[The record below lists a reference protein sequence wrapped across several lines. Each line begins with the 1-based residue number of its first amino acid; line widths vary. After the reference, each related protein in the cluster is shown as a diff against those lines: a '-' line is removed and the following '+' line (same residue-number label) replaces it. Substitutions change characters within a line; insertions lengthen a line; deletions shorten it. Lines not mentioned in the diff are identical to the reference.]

1 MAVLKAFMRVAIK
14 EARISLQEGNCGF
27 GAVIVKNGNLIAKAH
42 DTEKTI
48 GDATAHA
55 EITAIQ
61 LASAELGRDLFGCVL
76 ISTHEPCPMC
86 TTAIIL
92 SGIAEIA
99 YGYST
104 KEAIK
109 QGRNRIDISC
119 KELFK
124 GAGKKIRVNEALL
137 NYECSVLYDRDI
149 RDNIEIL
156 RGADE
161 QRLKAFAEI
170 LSEKRLQWY
179 NRKHYSNLVNGK
191 NVVLTA
197 YQMFLQKLSITKD
210 QAPIVRIDDH
220 KVIFH
225 SKNFCPTLEACNILD
240 IDTRFV
246 CKHLT
251 EKPTT
256 DLIRKIHP
264 KLRFTRNYQKLRPYT
279 DYCEEMIILEE

>member
-1 MAVLKAFMRVAIK
+1 MAELETFMRVAIE
-14 EARISLQEGNCGF
+14 EAKISLKEGNCGF

-61 LASAELGRDLFGCVL
+61 LASAELGRDLSGCVL

-99 YGYST
+99 YGYSI

-137 NYECSVLYDRDI
+137 HDDCSVLYDRDI
-149 RDNIEIL
+149 RDNVEIL

-161 QRLKAFAEI
+161 RRLKAFAEI

-179 NRKHYSNLVNGK
+179 NRKHHSNIVNGK
-191 NVVLTA
+191 NIVITA
-197 YQMFLQKLSITKD
+197 YQMLLQKLNITKD

-220 KVIFH
+220 EIIFH
-225 SKNFCPTLEACNILD
+225 SKNFCPTLEACNILGL
-240 IDTRFV
+240 DTRFV

-264 KLRFTRNYQKLRPYT
+264 KLRFIRNYQKLRPYA
-279 DYCEEMIILEE
+279 DYCEEMIVLEE